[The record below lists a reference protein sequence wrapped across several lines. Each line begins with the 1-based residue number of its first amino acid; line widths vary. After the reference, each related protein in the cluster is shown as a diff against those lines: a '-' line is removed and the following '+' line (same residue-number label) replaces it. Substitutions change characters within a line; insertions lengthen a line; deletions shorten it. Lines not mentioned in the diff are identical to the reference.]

1 MNLTKYVIT
10 ICLIFLTAVVSLQ
23 AQPQPDTRLYI
34 SVEQYYADVQSL
46 DQVYVLE
53 ESPKYF
59 DRMEQLYNSWLSRL
73 DEMNYPDLNTSEAV
87 DFILLRRN
95 IRRDLREIQQARE
108 SYNDILPAIQ
118 FADIIQ
124 DLQEKRRVGE
134 DLEGSRFAEQLKAL
148 AEGVR
153 ENKES
158 VRNNGRLSPQHS
170 RRAVEV
176 VENLQET
183 LEHIYTF
190 YHEYDPDVT
199 WWAPKSY
206 EDADTTLANY
216 SDFLEEWTIDQSAK
230 DDGSGIIGNP
240 VGREKLLELLEY
252 EMIPYTPAE
261 LIELAEMEYQ
271 WCLDQMLKASNDLG
285 YGDDWHAAL
294 EHTKN
299 TYVPP
304 GKQPEVI
311 YELAIRAI
319 DFLEERDLLT
329 IPELAKE
336 TWSMEMMS
344 PERQLINPFFL
355 GGRVIR
361 ISYPTNTMDYEA
373 KMMSMRGNNPNFSNA
388 TVHHELIA
396 GHHLQGF
403 MRDRYNPHRRVFRTP
418 FWGEGWALYW
428 ELQLWDMD
436 FPQTPEERIGM
447 LYWRMHRAARIIFSL
462 SFHLGE
468 MSPQEAIDFIVE
480 KVGHE
485 YKNAE
490 AEVRRSF
497 TANYPPLYQAGYM
510 LGGLQIRSLYK
521 ELVENGDMPVKEFH
535 DRILQ
540 NGSMPIEMVRKILTD
555 EKPPKDF
562 ETNWRFYEG
571 LE

>member
-1 MNLTKYVIT
+1 MNCLKYIT
-10 ICLIFLTAVVSLQ
+10 VCFLIFFATASLH
-23 AQPQPDTRLYI
+23 AQPESVSRLYTT
-34 SVEQYYADVQSL
+34 VEQYQADVRSL
-46 DQVYVLE
+46 ERAFVLE

-59 DRMEQLYNSWLSRL
+59 DRMEQLHNSWLNRL
-73 DEMNYPDLNTSEAV
+73 NEMDYSDLNTSEAV

-95 IRRDLREIQQARE
+95 IQRDLQELQQSRS
-108 SYNDILPAIQ
+108 SYNDIKPTIR

-124 DLQEKRRVGE
+124 NLQEKRRVGA
-134 DLEGSRFAEQLKAL
+134 DIEGSRFAEQLDSL
-148 AEGVR
+148 AETVR
-153 ENKES
+153 KNKEQIKDQ
-158 VRNNGRLSPQHS
+158 GRLEPHET
-170 RRAVEV
+170 RRSVEV
-176 VENLQET
+176 VKNLRQT
-183 LEHIYTF
+183 LENVFTF
-190 YHEYDPDVT
+190 YDGYDPDVT
-199 WWAPKSY
+199 WWAPESY
-206 EDADTTLANY
+206 EEADTTLSNY
-216 SDFLEEWTIDQSAK
+216 AAFLEEWTVDQSHK
-230 DDGSGIIGNP
+230 DDGSGIIGDP
-240 VGREKLLELLEY
+240 VGREKLLELLDY
-252 EMIPYTPAE
+252 EMIPYTPEE
-261 LIELAEMEYQ
+261 LIGLAEKEYQ
-271 WCLDQMLKASNDLG
+271 WCLDQMLQASEDLG
-285 YGDDWHAAL
+285 YGEDWHAAL

-311 YELAIRAI
+311 YDLAIRAI
-319 DFLEERDLLT
+319 EFLEERDLLT

-336 TWSMEMMS
+336 TWSMEMMT

-403 MRDRYNPHRRVFRTP
+403 MTDRYHPYRDAFRTP
-418 FWGEGWALYW
+418 FWIEGWALYW

-436 FPQTPEERIGM
+436 FPETPEERIGM

-462 SFHLGE
+462 RFHLGE

-497 TANYPPLYQAGYM
+497 EANYPPLYQAAYM
-510 LGGLQIRSLYK
+510 LGGLQIRALYN
-521 ELVENGDMPVKEFH
+521 ELVENGDMSDKNFH
-535 DRILQ
+535 DRILK
-540 NGSMPIEMVRKILTD
+540 NGNMPIEMVRKILT
-555 EKPPKDF
+555 EQKPPKDF
-562 ETNWRFYEG
+562 ETNWRFYEE
-571 LE
+571 LN

>member
-1 MNLTKYVIT
+1 MNIAKY
-10 ICLIFLTAVVSLQ
+10 LILVWLLAFTVETT
-23 AQPQPDTRLYI
+23 AQPGAVSRLYS
-34 SVEQYYADVQSL
+34 SVEQYDADVQSL
-46 DQVYVLE
+46 NRVYVLK
-53 ESPKYF
+53 ESPEYF
-59 DRMEQLYNSWLSRL
+59 DRMERLCTTWLRHL
-73 DEMNYPDLNTSEAV
+73 DEMDYSDLNTGEAV

-95 IRRDLREIQQARE
+95 IRRDLREIRQARS
-108 SYNDILPAIQ
+108 SYEQVLPAVR
-118 FADIIQ
+118 FAESIHE
-124 DLQEKRRVGE
+124 LQEKRRVGE
-134 DLEGSRFAEQLKAL
+134 DIDGSWL
-148 AEGVR
+148 AGRLDELAGAIR
-153 ENKES
+153 ENRQSLRE
-158 VRNNGRLSPQHS
+158 NGRLEPVES
-170 RRAVEV
+170 RRAIAVA
-176 VENLQET
+176 ENLQET
-183 LEHIYTF
+183 LEYVYAF
-190 YHEYDPDVT
+190 YDGYDPDVT
-199 WWAPKSY
+199 WWAPEPY
-206 EDADTTLANY
+206 EDADTTLSNY
-216 SDFLEEWTIDQSAK
+216 IDFLGEWTTDQSHR

-240 VGREKLLELLEY
+240 VGREELEELLEY
-252 EMIPYTPAE
+252 EMIPYSPGE
-261 LIELAEMEYQ
+261 LIELAGKEYQ
-271 WCLDQMLKASNDLG
+271 WCLDEMLRASEELG

-294 EHTKN
+294 EHVKN

-311 YELAIRAI
+311 YDLAVRAVN
-319 DFLEERDLLT
+319 FLEERDLLT
-329 IPELAKE
+329 VPELAKE

-361 ISYPTNTMDYEA
+361 ISYPTNTMDHEA

-403 MRDRYNPHRRVFRTP
+403 MRDRYNPYRRAFRTP

-436 FPQTPEERIGM
+436 FPKTPEERIGM

-468 MSPQEAIDFIVE
+468 MSPQEAIDFIVD

-497 TANYPPLYQAGYM
+497 EAGYPPLYQAAYM
-510 LGGLQIRSLYK
+510 LGGLQLRALYR
-521 ELVENGDMPVKEFH
+521 ELVVEGDMPVKTFH

-540 NGSMPIEMVRKILTD
+540 SGSMPIEMVRKILTGN
-555 EKPPKDF
+555 KPPEDF
-562 ETNWRFYEG
+562 ETNWRFYEY

>member
-1 MNLTKYVIT
+1 MMKRITTLVIFLAIT
-10 ICLIFLTAVVSLQ
+10 IPYLQ
-23 AQPQPDTRLYI
+23 AQPEPDSRLYI

-46 DQVYVLE
+46 NRVYVLE

-59 DRMEQLYNSWLSRL
+59 DRMEQLYNSWLDRL
-73 DEMNYPDLNTSEAV
+73 DEMNYSDLNTSEAV

-95 IRRDLREIQQARE
+95 IRRDLRELQQSRS
-108 SYNDILPAIQ
+108 SYNEIQPTIQ

-124 DLQEKRRVGE
+124 NLQEKRRVGE
-134 DLEGSRFAEQLKAL
+134 DLEGSRFAEQLKEL
-148 AEGVR
+148 ADAVR

-158 VRNNGRLSPQHS
+158 IKENGRLDPEDS

-183 LEHIYTF
+183 LEYVYTF
-190 YHEYDPDVT
+190 YEGYDPDVT

-206 EDADTTLANY
+206 EDADTTLSNY
-216 SDFLEEWTIDQSAK
+216 AEFLEEWTIDQSDK

-240 VGREKLLELLEY
+240 VGREKLMELLEY

-261 LIELAEMEYQ
+261 LIELAEKEYQ
-271 WCLDQMLKASNDLG
+271 WCLDQMLRASNDLD

-403 MRDRYNPHRRVFRTP
+403 MRNRYNPHRRAFGSP

-428 ELQLWDMD
+428 ELQLWDME
-436 FPQTPEERIGM
+436 FPETPEERIGM

-462 SFHLGE
+462 SFHMGE

-497 TANYPPLYQAGYM
+497 STSYPPLYQAGYM
-510 LGGLQIRSLYK
+510 LGGLQIRSLYND
-521 ELVENGDMPVKEFH
+521 LVVNGDMPVKTFH
-535 DRILQ
+535 DRILK

-555 EKPPKDF
+555 QKPPKDF
-562 ETNWRFYEG
+562 ETSWRFYEG
-571 LE
+571 LD